1 MSGGELKC
9 VNEMKYLGVHLVAAK
24 CFKTSVNHLKV
35 KFYRVFNFSYSRSKA
50 ANSEMITAQLL
61 KAYCL
66 PLLLYASEAIL
77 LSKSQLQDLN
87 NCINRSVY
95 KTFVVI
101 GAEAVKDVR
110 NFIAY
115 MMWQC

>member
-1 MSGGELKC
+1 
-9 VNEMKYLGVHLVAAK
+9 
-24 CFKTSVNHLKV
+24 
-35 KFYRVFNFSYSRSKA
+35 
-50 ANSEMITAQLL
+50 MITVQLL

-66 PLLLYASEAIL
+66 PLLLYGSEAIL

-95 KTFVVI
+95 KIIGVA

-110 NFIAY
+110 NFIALDDVAVLVERRTGTVFLPRQILE
-115 MMWQC
+115 M